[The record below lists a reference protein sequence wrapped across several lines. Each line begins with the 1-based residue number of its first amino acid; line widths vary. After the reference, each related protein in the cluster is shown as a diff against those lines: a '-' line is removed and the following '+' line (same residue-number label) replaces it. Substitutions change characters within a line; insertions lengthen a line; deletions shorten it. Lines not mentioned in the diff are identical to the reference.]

1 MHWTESCTVGQKD
14 LLESVQDLLK
24 IVAFACRSLPYKM
37 PTAFVAVNAG
47 INIIIAAVGIALNAL
62 IIFAF
67 CRIKSLRTVNNTFL
81 CELAAADFIKSIM
94 ILCVKVH
101 NQLNDKKGVPKFYCQ
116 LSGVIITMTTLM
128 SVLLLAAI
136 GIGRYFKI
144 VRWRSF
150 EKLFSRRRMMLYCGG
165 IVVAAFVPT
174 LLPLSGLGKF
184 TFSKFHGVCFATWAK
199 GNVPFRSLFYVYT
212 IGFSF
217 PILIFCYARI
227 FAKLRKHSRAM
238 QARAKSGRPAEE
250 FSDGATSEA
259 EGKVSSTGQASTGY
273 QNNDVSKEKA
283 DRSTSNDSTIDL
295 VPSVTETKFTEGS
308 KSAETNANN
317 GDHIN
322 QTMSDN
328 PCKKMINQDEK
339 RAKRKRFSERE
350 IQVTKVMFTV
360 VIAYAVCWFPAFL
373 ITVVTLSGLAKPSP
387 NAFHVIVTCVELK
400 ILLNPLI
407 YGLWNPQFRNAFKSL
422 FFSRSSAQN
431 TSTANEANNSRTS
444 NSNVC

>member
-1 MHWTESCTVGQKD
+1 
-14 LLESVQDLLK
+14 
-24 IVAFACRSLPYKM
+24 M

-47 INIIIAAVGIALNAL
+47 INIIIAGVGITLNAL

-101 NQLNDKKGVPKFYCQ
+101 NQLNDKNGVPKFYCQ

-136 GIGRYFKI
+136 GLGRYFKI

-150 EKLFSRRRMMLYCGG
+150 EKLFSRRKMILYCGG
-165 IVVAAFVPT
+165 IVVAAFIPT

-199 GNVPFRSLFYVYT
+199 GNAPFRSLFYVYT

-217 PILIFCYARI
+217 PILIFCYTRI

-238 QARAKSGRPAEE
+238 QARAKNGQPAEE

-259 EGKVSSTGQASTGY
+259 EGKVNSSGKASIGY
-273 QNNDVSKEKA
+273 NNDVSKEKVE
-283 DRSTSNDSTIDL
+283 RLTSNDSTADL
-295 VPSVTETKFTEGS
+295 VLSVTETKFTEGG
-308 KSAETNANN
+308 KSAEANANE

-322 QTMSDN
+322 QAVSDN

-350 IQVTKVMFTV
+350 IQVTKVMFAV
-360 VIAYAVCWFPAFL
+360 VIAYAVCWFPAFF
-373 ITVVTLSGLAKPSP
+373 ITIVTLSGLAKPSP

-431 TSTANEANNSRTS
+431 TSTANEANSRTS

>member
-1 MHWTESCTVGQKD
+1 
-14 LLESVQDLLK
+14 
-24 IVAFACRSLPYKM
+24 M

-47 INIIIAAVGIALNAL
+47 INIIISGVGIALNAL

-67 CRIKSLRTVNNTFL
+67 CRVKSLRTVNNTFL

-94 ILCVKVH
+94 VLCVKVH

-116 LSGVIITMTTLM
+116 LSGVVITMTTLM

-136 GIGRYFKI
+136 GLGRYFKI

-150 EKLFSRRRMMLYCGG
+150 ERCFSRRKMMLYCGG
-165 IVVAAFVPT
+165 IIVAAFIPT

-184 TFSKFHGVCFATWAK
+184 TYSKFHGVCFATWAK
-199 GNVPFRSLFYVYT
+199 GNAPFRSLFYVYT

-217 PILIFCYARI
+217 PTLIFCYTRI

-238 QARAKSGRPAEE
+238 QARAKSGQPAED

-259 EGKVSSTGQASTGY
+259 EGKVNKCDKASTGY
-273 QNNDVSKEKA
+273 KNNDITKEKA
-283 DRSTSNDSTIDL
+283 ERSSNDSTIDL
-295 VPSVTETKFTEGS
+295 VSSVTETKFTEGTE
-308 KSAETNANN
+308 SAEANAND
-317 GDHIN
+317 GDHID
-322 QTMSDN
+322 QSVSDN
-328 PCKKMINQDEK
+328 PSKKMINQDEA

-373 ITVVTLSGLAKPSP
+373 ITIVTLSGLAKPSP

-422 FFSRSSAQN
+422 FFSSSSSQN
-431 TSTANEANNSRTS
+431 ASTANEPNSRTS
-444 NSNVC
+444 NSNV